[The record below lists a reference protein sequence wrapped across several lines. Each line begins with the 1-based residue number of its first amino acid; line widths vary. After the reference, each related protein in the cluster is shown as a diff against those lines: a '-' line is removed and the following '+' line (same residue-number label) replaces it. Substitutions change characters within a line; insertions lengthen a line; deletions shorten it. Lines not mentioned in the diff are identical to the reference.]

1 MKVIIDTNI
10 WISYL
15 IGKTLAGLS
24 KLLEN
29 DKVEIIVSDKIIDEL
44 KDSILK
50 NRLEKYFKG
59 KDFSSFFIEL
69 SKNSFELFDNMG
81 ISICRDD
88 DDNHLLAL
96 AKKSNADYI
105 ITGDK
110 DLLDI
115 NKFEK
120 TRIIRFREA
129 LELFGDN
136 DE

>member
-1 MKVIIDTNI
+1 
-10 WISYL
+10 
-15 IGKTLAGLS
+15 
-24 KLLEN
+24 
-29 DKVEIIVSDKIIDEL
+29 
-44 KDSILK
+44 
-50 NRLEKYFKG
+50 
-59 KDFSSFFIEL
+59 
-69 SKNSFELFDNMG
+69 MG